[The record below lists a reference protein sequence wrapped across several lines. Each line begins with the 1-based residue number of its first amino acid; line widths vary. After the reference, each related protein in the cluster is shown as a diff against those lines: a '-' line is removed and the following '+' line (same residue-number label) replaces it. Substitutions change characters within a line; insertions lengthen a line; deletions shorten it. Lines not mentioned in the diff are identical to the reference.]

1 MANIYLAAGQ
11 TPLVPSGSPTAS
23 STLKLRFPK
32 HLPYP
37 TVEGYTIK
45 PDEAIV
51 RTDMEAGPARQ
62 RRRYSQTPSKISVRW
77 VMKREQ
83 FSLFEA
89 WYKYHAKEGAEWFY
103 ITLLGG
109 LGLLEQE
116 ARFTKQFEAKL
127 LNGFLWEVTSELEI
141 RDRPTLS
148 EGALNILLDC
158 DYDKLVEAINHLHT
172 YVHVTCPQQIK
183 DL

>member
-1 MANIYLAAGQ
+1 MANIY
-11 TPLVPSGSPTAS
+11 
-23 STLKLRFPK
+23 FPQ

-37 TVEGYTIK
+37 TTEGYSIK
-45 PDEAIV
+45 PGEAIV
-51 RTDMEAGPARQ
+51 RTDMESGPARQ
-62 RRRYSQTPSKISVRW
+62 RRRYTQTPSKISVRW
-77 VMKREQ
+77 VMDREQ

-116 ARFTKQFEAKL
+116 ARFTQQFEAKL
-127 LNGFLWEVTSELEI
+127 LNGYLWEITSELEI

-158 DYDKLVEAINHLHT
+158 DYDKLVLAVNHLHD
-172 YVHVTCPQQIK
+172 YVHVTCPKQIE
-183 DL
+183 DF

>member
-1 MANIYLAAGQ
+1 MSNIY
-11 TPLVPSGSPTAS
+11 
-23 STLKLRFPK
+23 FPE

-62 RRRYSQTPSKISVRW
+62 RRRYTQTPSKITVKW
-77 VMKREQ
+77 KMNHAQ

-89 WYKYHAKEGAEWFY
+89 WYKYHAKEGGEWFT

-109 LGLLEQE
+109 LGLLKQE
-116 ARFTKQFEAKL
+116 ARFTKQFEAGL
-127 LNGFLWEVTSELEI
+127 LTGCLWQISAELEI
-141 RDRPTLS
+141 RNRPTLT
-148 EGALNILLDC
+148 EDAMNILLDS
-158 DYDKLVEAINHLHT
+158 DLGALEQTGNRLHILVHKTLPINLN
-172 YVHVTCPQQIK
+172 
-183 DL
+183 

>member
-1 MANIYLAAGQ
+1 MTI
-11 TPLVPSGSPTAS
+11 T
-23 STLKLRFPK
+23 FPK

-37 TVEGYTIK
+37 TVEGYSIK

-62 RRRYSQTPSKISVRW
+62 RRRYTQTPSKISVRW
-77 VMKREQ
+77 LMNREQ

-89 WYKYHAKEGAEWFY
+89 WYKFHAKEGAEWFF

-109 LGLLEQE
+109 LGLLEQD

-127 LNGFLWEVTSELEI
+127 YNGILWEITSELEI

-158 DYDKLVEAINHLHT
+158 DYDKLVIATNVFHT
-172 YVHVTCPQQIK
+172 FVHITCPKNIRN
-183 DL
+183 L

>member
-1 MANIYLAAGQ
+1 MTVY
-11 TPLVPSGSPTAS
+11 
-23 STLKLRFPK
+23 FPQ

-37 TVEGYTIK
+37 TTEGYAIK
-45 PDEAIV
+45 PGEAIV
-51 RTDMEAGPARQ
+51 RTDMESGPARQ
-62 RRRYSQTPSKISVRW
+62 RRCYTQTPSKISVRW
-77 VMKREQ
+77 VMNREQ

-116 ARFTKQFEAKL
+116 ARFTQQFEAKL
-127 LNGFLWEVTSELEI
+127 LNGYLWEITSELEI

-158 DYDKLVEAINHLHT
+158 DYEKLVLAVNRLHE
-172 YVHVTCPQQIK
+172 YVHVTCPKQIE

>member
-1 MANIYLAAGQ
+1 MTTTI
-11 TPLVPSGSPTAS
+11 TFPSN
-23 STLKLRFPK
+23 
-32 HLPYP
+32 LPYP
-37 TVEGYTIK
+37 KVDGYSIK

-62 RRRYSQTPSKISVRW
+62 RRRYTQTPSKITVNWMMTRD
-77 VMKREQ
+77 Q

-109 LGLLEQE
+109 LGLIEQE
-116 ARFTKQFEAKL
+116 ARFTQQFEASL
-127 LNGFLWEVTSELEI
+127 YNGILWEITSELEI

-158 DYDKLVEAINHLHT
+158 EYDALVISTNNLHT
-172 YVHVTCPQQIK
+172 FVHTTCPKKIQN
-183 DL
+183 LTT

>member
-1 MANIYLAAGQ
+1 MTIYF
-11 TPLVPSGSPTAS
+11 PT
-23 STLKLRFPK
+23 

-37 TVEGYTIK
+37 TTDGYLIK

-62 RRRYSQTPSKISVRW
+62 RRRYTQTPSKITVRW
-77 VMKREQ
+77 VMNRGQ

-89 WYKYHAKEGAEWFY
+89 WYKYYAKEGAEWFVV
-103 ITLLGG
+103 TLLGG

-116 ARFTKQFEAKL
+116 ARFTKQFEARL
-127 LNGFLWEVTSELEI
+127 LNGVLWEISSELEI

-148 EGALNILLDC
+148 DGALGILLDC
-158 DYDKLVEAINHLHT
+158 DFEKLLATTDLLHRF
-172 YVHVTCPQQIK
+172 VHITCPQKIRNLQ
-183 DL
+183 

>member
-1 MANIYLAAGQ
+1 MTTMI
-11 TPLVPSGSPTAS
+11 T
-23 STLKLRFPK
+23 FPH

-37 TVEGYTIK
+37 TTEGYSIK

-62 RRRYSQTPSKISVRW
+62 RRRYTQTPSKISVRW
-77 VMKREQ
+77 VMNREQ

-89 WYKYHAKEGAEWFY
+89 WYKYHAKEGAEWFL

-109 LGLLEQE
+109 LGLLKQE

-127 LNGFLWEVTSELEI
+127 LNGLLWEISSELEI

-148 EGALNILLDC
+148 EGALGILLDS
-158 DYDKLVEAINHLHT
+158 DYEKLVISVNHLHHFVHIT
-172 YVHVTCPQQIK
+172 YPKQIYN
-183 DL
+183 LES

>member
-1 MANIYLAAGQ
+1 MKIYFASAQ
-11 TPLVPSGSPTAS
+11 ERLVPSGSPAAS
-23 STLKLRFPK
+23 SSLTLRFPT

-37 TVEGYTIK
+37 TVEGYLIR

-62 RRRYSQTPSKISVRW
+62 RRRYTQTPSKITVKW
-77 VMKREQ
+77 VMNREQ

-89 WYKYHAKEGAEWFY
+89 WYRFYAKEGAEWFN

-109 LGLLEQE
+109 LGLIEQE
-116 ARFTKQFEAKL
+116 ARFTKQFEAGL
-127 LNGFLWEVTSELEI
+127 LNGYLWNISSELEV

-148 EGALNILLDC
+148 EGALSILLDC
-158 DYDKLVEAINHLHT
+158 DFDRLVSAVNRLH
-172 YVHVTCPQQIK
+172 YFVHTTCPQQIRNF
-183 DL
+183 

>member
-1 MANIYLAAGQ
+1 MTVI
-11 TPLVPSGSPTAS
+11 
-23 STLKLRFPK
+23 FPEK
-32 HLPYP
+32 LPYP
-37 TVEGYTIK
+37 TTEGYAIK
-45 PDEAIV
+45 PGEAIV

-62 RRRYSQTPSKISVRW
+62 RRRYEQTPSKISVRW
-77 VMKREQ
+77 VMNREQ

-116 ARFTKQFEAKL
+116 ARFTQQFEAKL
-127 LNGFLWEVTSELEI
+127 LNGYLWEITSELEI

-158 DYDKLVEAINHLHT
+158 DYEKLVLAVNRLHD
-172 YVHVTCPQQIK
+172 YVHITCPKQIK
-183 DL
+183 DF

>member
-1 MANIYLAAGQ
+1 MTVI
-11 TPLVPSGSPTAS
+11 
-23 STLKLRFPK
+23 FPEK
-32 HLPYP
+32 LPYP
-37 TVEGYTIK
+37 TTEGYAIK
-45 PDEAIV
+45 PGEAIV

-62 RRRYSQTPSKISVRW
+62 RRRYEQTPSKISVRW
-77 VMKREQ
+77 VMNREQ

-103 ITLLGG
+103 ITLFGG

-116 ARFTKQFEAKL
+116 ARFTQQFEAKL
-127 LNGFLWEVTSELEI
+127 LNGYLWEITSELEI

-158 DYDKLVEAINHLHT
+158 DYEKLVLGVNRLHD
-172 YVHVTCPQQIK
+172 YVHVTCPKQIK